1 MNIFADKQKKNGK
14 PKEKQTNETSKMFV
28 NSIYCTT
35 WMKESEKKFLSF
47 YWTAAKSREQI
58 VPS

>member
-1 MNIFADKQKKNGK
+1 MNIFADK
-14 PKEKQTNETSKMFV
+14 TNKTKTKTEETSKMFV